1 MDAAGRLSV
10 TGKLPDGQA
19 FSHAASLA
27 ASGAWPLYAHLYS
40 GKGLIIDWI
49 YFTEPFGIS
58 ESRGTWIRPAI
69 SGARYYASGFTNI
82 LVVSGSRY
90 NYVRGTRVLDATNA
104 MVVLT
109 AGNLVEPATN
119 YVVVNTNGQ
128 FITTNGLKLK
138 VNTTN
143 GSFSGT
149 VTLPPNGRTVSIPGV
164 VLQNST
170 NGLGYFLDTNR
181 AGRVLIAPVP

>member
-1 MDAAGRLSV
+1 
-10 TGKLPDGQA
+10 
-19 FSHAASLA
+19 
-27 ASGAWPLYAHLYS
+27 
-40 GKGLIIDWI
+40 
-49 YFTEPFGIS
+49 
-58 ESRGTWIRPAI
+58 
-69 SGARYYASGFTNI
+69 
-82 LVVSGSRY
+82 
-90 NYVRGTRVLDATNA
+90 

-138 VNTTN
+138 INTTN